1 MDINEKLRATVAS
14 RWKYFFT
21 ILLCVCVCV
30 CVDFSPHISKMISK
44 GYLINIG
51 CDAVIEDYLLVD
63 EEQKLRVF
71 QIKM

>member
-1 MDINEKLRATVAS
+1 MKNCEQQSHHDGNIFSQFCYV
-14 RWKYFFT
+14 
-21 ILLCVCVCV
+21 CVCVCV